1 MMTEATREEGDQV
14 HAIDAELIINATP
27 VTEVDYLLN
36 NNRRTL
42 TVVGF
47 QNVMR
52 GDIQLYDIERIV
64 LYATVTIL
72 IIAVAVMVVV
82 TL

>member
-1 MMTEATREEGDQV
+1 VR
-14 HAIDAELIINATP
+14 AIDAELIIKATP

-36 NNRRTL
+36 SNRRTL

-47 QNVMR
+47 QNILR
-52 GDIQLYDIERIV
+52 GDIQLYDIERII

-72 IIAVAVMVVV
+72 IIAVAVMIVVA
-82 TL
+82 L